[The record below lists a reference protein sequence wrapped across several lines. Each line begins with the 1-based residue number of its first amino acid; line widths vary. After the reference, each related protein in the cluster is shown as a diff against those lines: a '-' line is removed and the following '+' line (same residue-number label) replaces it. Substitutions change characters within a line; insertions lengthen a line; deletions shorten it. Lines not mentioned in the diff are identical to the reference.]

1 MSVWSLNVKYI
12 RKLVRFISCQ
22 IYGVNFDVLLLLCHP
37 VPYQQYHMFP
47 QRLILGLFVRR
58 SLQSIF
64 KLFPLPV
71 LDITGV
77 IVPQF
82 WSF

>member
-37 VPYQQYHMFP
+37 VPYQQYHVSSTVDS
-47 QRLILGLFVRR
+47 GTVR
-58 SLQSIF
+58 QE
-64 KLFPLPV
+64 
-71 LDITGV
+71 ITSEYFQA
-77 IVPQF
+77 VP
-82 WSF
+82 SPCS